1 VRKSCERCMPR
12 LDGDFLF
19 CWTAM
24 MTPEKFCEF

>member
-1 VRKSCERCMPR
+1 MPR

-24 MTPEKFCEF
+24 MISPNSKLRAARNAG